1 LCPGGD
7 RRTLGGGRCV
17 MVAHRGPVPNRLVI
31 GTILIAVALLAV
43 WLIAPEVTLVVLLL
57 LGVAAELIL
66 YGVMY
71 LMVRRHW

>member
-1 LCPGGD
+1 
-7 RRTLGGGRCV
+7 
-17 MVAHRGPVPNRLVI
+17 MVVRRGPMPIRLVI
-31 GTILIAVALLAV
+31 GTILIAVALLTV
-43 WLIAPEVTLVVLLL
+43 WLIAPDVTLVVLLL